1 MTSKHQHNNILNILT
16 KLTTL
21 KNTHNNL
28 FIMNKKIRYLIGI
41 AIFVAIILIAL
52 NTDYLSSI
60 IKSKIISS
68 NVENIT
74 GNAPEGTY
82 PLILLHGFNPV
93 HSQRIS
99 ELALKEM
106 QISLTRDLKYVDR
119 GLLTE
124 DTNCVELIYN
134 EKPIIIRAT
143 YYETLEMQNVVDYSN
158 NLKTIVDKIKYCTGA
173 KKVDMVT
180 HSMGG
185 VTSLYYLKHLDN
197 SSVRKLVMI
206 ASPIKG
212 KFYNVPDIG
221 SVLIEDGESVLNLD
235 FLQLFSESNLIKDIN
250 IDIPQNIEYYT
261 VAGNVDGKGDGLV
274 LKDFVAINY
283 NYNNHKEVKCGHILM
298 KNPIF
303 CPDAYEFVMESLTE
317 E

>member
-1 MTSKHQHNNILNILT
+1 
-16 KLTTL
+16 
-21 KNTHNNL
+21 
-28 FIMNKKIRYLIGI
+28 MNKKTKYLIGI
-41 AIFVAIILIAL
+41 SIFVVIILIAL
-52 NTDYLSSI
+52 NTDYFSSI
-60 IKSKIISS
+60 IQSKIISS

-99 ELALKEM
+99 ELALRKM
-106 QISLTRDLKYVDR
+106 QISLTRDLGYVDK

-124 DTNCVELIYN
+124 NTNCVELIYN
-134 EKPIIIRAT
+134 EKPIIIRAA

-158 NLKTIVDKIKYCTGA
+158 NLKIIIDKIKYCTGA
-173 KKVDMVT
+173 KKVDIIT

-185 VTSLYYLKHLDN
+185 IATRYYLKNLDN
-197 SSVRKLVMI
+197 TSVRKLIMLG
-206 ASPIKG
+206 SPNKG

-221 SVLIEDGESVLNLD
+221 TVLIEDGESVLNLD
-235 FLQLFSESNLIKDIN
+235 FLQLFSENNLIKDIN

-261 VAGNVDGKGDGLV
+261 VAGNIDEKGDGLV
-274 LKDFVAINY
+274 LKDFVAIND
-283 NYNNHKEVKCGHILM
+283 NHKEVECGHILM

-303 CPDAYEFVMESLTE
+303 CPDAYEFVKDSLIRN
-317 E
+317 